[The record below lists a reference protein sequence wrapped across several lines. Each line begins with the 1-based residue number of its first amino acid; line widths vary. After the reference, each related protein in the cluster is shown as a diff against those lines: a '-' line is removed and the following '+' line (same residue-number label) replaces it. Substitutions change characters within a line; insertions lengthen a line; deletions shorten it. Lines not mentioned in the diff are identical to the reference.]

1 MKIIK
6 LAIIII
12 LAVYSYSLA
21 ELPFTIS
28 DSKIRQVV
36 EFVDSKASRVLGMFT
51 PMPASG
57 GALCLNASGKISRCT
72 SAVSAAGACT
82 CP

>member
-1 MKIIK
+1 MKNSLLLILLFGA
-6 LAIIII
+6 LA
-12 LAVYSYSLA
+12 YA
-21 ELPFTIS
+21 ELPITIP
-28 DSKIRQVV
+28 DAKIRQVV
-36 EFVDSKASRVLGMFT
+36 EFIDSKASRVLGMFT

>member
-1 MKIIK
+1 MKNSILLILLFGA
-6 LAIIII
+6 LA
-12 LAVYSYSLA
+12 YA
-21 ELPFTIS
+21 ELPITIP
-28 DSKIRQVV
+28 DAKIRQVV
-36 EFVDSKASRVLGMFT
+36 EYLDQKANKMTALFT